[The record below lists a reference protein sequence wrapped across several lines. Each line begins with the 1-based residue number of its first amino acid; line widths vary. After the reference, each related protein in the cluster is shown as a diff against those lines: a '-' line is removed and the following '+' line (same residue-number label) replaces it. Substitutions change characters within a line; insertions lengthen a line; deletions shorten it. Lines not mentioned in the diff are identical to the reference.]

1 MLDRLPFG
9 GNNAPSKANS
19 PRRMLYQQASF
30 TLPAGGSHL
39 TALEWDLRVGK
50 ITQEEYDAKQKE
62 VAALNPSK
70 EMAVV
75 MMPRFR

>member
-1 MLDRLPFG
+1 MSDRMPFG
-9 GNNAPSKANS
+9 GSGVSKSNS
-19 PRRMLYQQASF
+19 PKRLLYQQASF

-62 VAALNPSK
+62 AAALNPSK

-75 MMPRFR
+75 IMPRFR